1 MQIDFSY
8 SDIPIKIYF
17 QRGNGQGREEE
28 ERTKRE
34 IHTHIYVHIY
44 SGRVP
49 RWILANRDNAA
60 ISKLPLGVS
69 DIFIRLIIRV
79 ETRRYQFDK
88 AIVDGEDYFICSL
101 SRTRTGWPNLVPSI
115 VCHAIQSWI
124 LWRIRGSFHECI
136 ELVEPRIGV
145 VRWTLSKKR
154 SYTPWHR
161 EHCETNRT
169 IRPAVPELGLF
180 VSFLHIFLSIG
191 G

>member
-17 QRGNGQGREEE
+17 QRGNGQGREEG

-44 SGRVP
+44 SGWMP

-101 SRTRTGWPNLVPSI
+101 SRTRTGWANLVPSI

-124 LWRIRGSFHECI
+124 LWRIRRMYWTCWTTYRRSALNFI
-136 ELVEPRIGV
+136 EETVVYTVTPR
-145 VRWTLSKKR
+145 TLWNE
-154 SYTPWHR
+154 SY
-161 EHCETNRT
+161 N
-169 IRPAVPELGLF
+169 
-180 VSFLHIFLSIG
+180 
-191 G
+191 